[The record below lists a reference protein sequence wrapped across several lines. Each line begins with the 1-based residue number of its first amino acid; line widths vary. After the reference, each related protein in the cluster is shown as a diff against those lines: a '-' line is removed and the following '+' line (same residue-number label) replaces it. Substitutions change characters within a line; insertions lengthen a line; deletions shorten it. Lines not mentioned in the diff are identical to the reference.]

1 MPARAGVFA
10 GVLIRRTV
18 AAQGLPAFLTCSQV
32 HPLRPDLH
40 ALNTLGAVRKFDRPD
55 GRKMD
60 ATSVG
65 HTSHRFQIL
74 MNELD
79 CHRPFANGRSDAF
92 D

>member
-1 MPARAGVFA
+1 MRGGTGVFA
-10 GVLIRRTV
+10 GVLIRRAV
-18 AAQGLPAFLTCSQV
+18 ATQRHTAFLTGSQV
-32 HPLRPDLH
+32 YPLRPNLH

-55 GRKMD
+55 CRKMD

-74 MNELD
+74 VNELD